1 MQIKEKRAI
10 ARDIWTASLLPLQKL
25 IEQTMAAY
33 TDQASFIQ
41 EILGLQRI
49 MEVLSRILQITEVKP
64 DS

>member
-1 MQIKEKRAI
+1 MQIKNKRAI

-25 IEQTMAAY
+25 TGQTMAAY
-33 TDQASFIQ
+33 TDQVLFIQ

-49 MEVLSRILQITEVKP
+49 MEVLSRIMQITEVEP